1 MKIKC
6 KLFNITKDFAT
17 DKPVLSFIA
26 IDNIKNFDEIQNGIE
41 LDLEVSKH
49 KRKRGLDANA
59 FAWVLMGKLQE
70 ATGIEKTIIYKETI
84 KNIAP
89 YETLPVKN
97 EAVERF
103 INAWSRNGLGWVCD
117 TLKSKLEGYTNVLA
131 YYGSSTFTT
140 KQMSRFI
147 DALIFECEQFGIE
160 TKTKEEIDSLLKEW
174 DKK

>member
-49 KRKRGLDANA
+49 KKKRGLDANA
-59 FAWVLMGKLQE
+59 YAWVLIGKLQE
-70 ATGIEKTIIYKETI
+70 KLNVDKITIYRDAI
-84 KNIAP
+84 KNIGV
-89 YETLPVKN
+89 YEVLPVKN
-97 EAVERF
+97 EAIEKF
-103 INAWSRNGLGWVCD
+103 INAWGKHGLGWICETV
-117 TLKSKLEGYTNVLA
+117 KSKLEGYTNVLA
-131 YYGSSTFTT
+131 YYGSSTYST
-140 KQMSRFI
+140 KEMSRLI
-147 DALIFECEQFGIE
+147 DALKFECEQFGIE
-160 TKTKEEIDSLLKEW
+160 TKTKEEIDSLLKAW